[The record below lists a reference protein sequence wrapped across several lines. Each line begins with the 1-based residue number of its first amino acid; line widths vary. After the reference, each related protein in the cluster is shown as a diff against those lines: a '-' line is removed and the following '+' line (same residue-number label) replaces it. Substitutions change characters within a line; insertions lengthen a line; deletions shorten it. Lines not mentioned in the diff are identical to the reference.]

1 MYLSIYL
8 ERLGRASVWLV
19 GGLENFFSWYGGK
32 VATHPLKVGRTA
44 SDLGEGRIEGGQHY
58 RSKLKL

>member
-1 MYLSIYL
+1 M
-8 ERLGRASVWLV
+8 LGRASVWLV

-44 SDLGEGRIEGGQHY
+44 SDLGGGRIEGGQNY